1 MPNGID
7 LILADHRA
15 VAELFETFAETGD
28 GTLIG
33 RIVGMLQAHDDA
45 EQAALYPMIGNV
57 LDDADAVTRAAA
69 AHSAV
74 KKQIDVLMGLEGG
87 ALTDAFVVLMGLVQ
101 EHVDDEQDH
110 LLPALATAATP
121 AQLELLGARLLQA
134 KQRGG

>member
-7 LILADHRA
+7 LILADHQA

-28 GTLIG
+28 GTIIG
-33 RIVGMLQAHDDA
+33 QVVGMLRAHDEA
-45 EQAALYPMIGNV
+45 EQAALYPMIGSV
-57 LDDADAVTRAAA
+57 LGDVDGVTRSAA

-101 EHVDDEQDH
+101 EHVDDEQDE
-110 LLPALATAATP
+110 LLAALADAATP
-121 AQLELLGARLLQA
+121 AQLELLGARILQA